1 MRTRDGQT
9 LEQSADNVEPTD
21 PDGVHER
28 FFAAASERLGDERAR
43 ELDALI
49 GTLEAC
55 ADAASSPASPRMSG
69 AQCNEETTHNGSAP
83 RESVRR
89 VALASMIGTSIEWY
103 DFFIF
108 GTASALVFGRLF
120 FPTFSELA
128 GTLAAFATFAVG
140 FVARPVGGL
149 VFGHF
154 GDRLGRKTML
164 VVTLTMMGL
173 ATFAMGLMPTYDTI
187 GVWAPILMVVLRF
200 VQGLAVGGE
209 WGGAVLMATEHAGG
223 QRRGFFGSFAQVGS
237 AVGGLMSTG
246 MFLLMQQLPEEDFVA
261 WGWRV
266 PFLVSIVLVFVGLF
280 IRLRIME
287 SPVVREDQGKQPRRE
302 GAGRR
307 ALAHRHAQRAAGRG
321 SLLRARHTVLRDDG
335 LHARLHDGRLRS
347 RAEHVPHRRDGGGR
361 GPAHHDTA
369 ARRALG
375 QARPTPRDHLRH
387 AVHHRVRRAAQ
398 FHDHVADTR
407 CSCGSRSSSASASAT
422 TPCTRRRRP
431 STTEMFPAHVRYSG
445 ASLGYQLGGAIAGFV
460 PLVAASLVG
469 AAGGAY
475 WPIAALIAL
484 GGFVGFVCILLVRP
498 AVAAPGPQGTA

>member
-1 MRTRDGQT
+1 
-9 LEQSADNVEPTD
+9 
-21 PDGVHER
+21 
-28 FFAAASERLGDERAR
+28 
-43 ELDALI
+43 
-49 GTLEAC
+49 
-55 ADAASSPASPRMSG
+55 MS
-69 AQCNEETTHNGSAP
+69 ETTHSGSTP

-120 FPTFSELA
+120 FPNVSELA

-154 GDRLGRKTML
+154 GDRLGRKTTL

-173 ATFAMGLMPTYDTI
+173 ATFAMGLMPSYDTI

-266 PFLVSIVLVFVGLF
+266 PFLVSIVLVVVGLF

-287 SPVVREDQGKQPRRE
+287 SPEFAKLKESRRVVKVPVVELLRTDTRNVLLAAGLYCAHGILFYAMTVYTLAYTTAAYGLERNTYLIGVTAA
-302 GAGRR
+302 GAGQLITIPLLGALSDKLGRRPVIIFGTLFIIAFAVPLNFMITSQLPGAHVARGRRQHLRRPQLRVLADGRPLHGDVPGARPLQRRLVGLPARRRDRRVRTARRGFARRRRGRRLLADRR
-307 ALAHRHAQRAAGRG
+307 AD
-321 SLLRARHTVLRDDG
+321 RARR
-335 LHARLHDGRLRS
+335 ARRLRVHPA
-347 RAEHVPHRRDGGGR
+347 RAPHRR
-361 GPAHHDTA
+361 
-369 ARRALG
+369 
-375 QARPTPRDHLRH
+375 
-387 AVHHRVRRAAQ
+387 
-398 FHDHVADTR
+398 
-407 CSCGSRSSSASASAT
+407 
-422 TPCTRRRRP
+422 
-431 STTEMFPAHVRYSG
+431 G
-445 ASLGYQLGGAIAGFV
+445 A
-460 PLVAASLVG
+460 G
-469 AAGGAY
+469 AAEHTLASSLQFVTCGAFRLKRH
-475 WPIAALIAL
+475 W
-484 GGFVGFVCILLVRP
+484 RP
-498 AVAAPGPQGTA
+498 C

>member
-1 MRTRDGQT
+1 
-9 LEQSADNVEPTD
+9 
-21 PDGVHER
+21 
-28 FFAAASERLGDERAR
+28 
-43 ELDALI
+43 
-49 GTLEAC
+49 
-55 ADAASSPASPRMSG
+55 MS
-69 AQCNEETTHNGSAP
+69 ETTLAGSAP
-83 RESVRR
+83 RESVWR
-89 VALASMIGTSIEWY
+89 VALASMVGTSIEWY

-108 GTASALVFGRLF
+108 GAASALVFGRLF
-120 FPTFSELA
+120 FPNVSELA

-164 VVTLTMMGL
+164 VITLTMMGL
-173 ATFAMGLMPTYDTI
+173 ATFAMGLMPTYESI

-223 QRRGFFGSFAQVGS
+223 QRRGFFGSFAQIGS

-246 MFLLMQQLPEEDFVA
+246 IFSLLTWQLPAEDFLR

-266 PFLVSIVLVFVGLF
+266 PFLLSIVLVLVGLF

-287 SPVVREDQGKQPRRE
+287 SPVFEKLKETRRVAKVPVVELLRSDPRNVLLAAGLYCAHGVLFYAMTVYTIAYATRAYGLAQNTYLIGVTLA
-302 GAGRR
+302 GAGQLFTIPLLGALSDKVGRR
-307 ALAHRHAQRAAGRG
+307 PVMIFGTLFIMAFSIPLNFMITSAVPVLMWLAVVISICVGHN
-321 SLLRARHTVLRDDG
+321 SVY
-335 LHARLHDGRLRS
+335 S
-347 RAEHVPHRRDGGGR
+347 P
-361 GPAHHDTA
+361 TA
-369 ARRALG
+369 ALY
-375 QARPTPRDHLRH
+375 
-387 AVHHRVRRAAQ
+387 
-398 FHDHVADTR
+398 
-407 CSCGSRSSSASASAT
+407 S
-422 TPCTRRRRP
+422 
-431 STTEMFPAHVRYSG
+431 EMFPAHVRYSG

-484 GGFVGFVCILLVRP
+484 GGFIGFVCILNVRP
-498 AVAAPGPQGTA
+498 TGAAAPRATP

>member
-1 MRTRDGQT
+1 MSVTTR
-9 LEQSADNVEPTD
+9 
-21 PDGVHER
+21 
-28 FFAAASERLGDERAR
+28 
-43 ELDALI
+43 
-49 GTLEAC
+49 
-55 ADAASSPASPRMSG
+55 
-69 AQCNEETTHNGSAP
+69 NGSAP
-83 RESVRR
+83 RESAHAASSRESVWR
-89 VALASMIGTSIEWY
+89 VALASMVGTSIEWY

-108 GTASALVFGRLF
+108 GAASALVFGRLF
-120 FPTFSELA
+120 FPNVSELA

-173 ATFAMGLMPTYDTI
+173 ATFAMGLMPSYAAI

-223 QRRGFFGSFAQVGS
+223 HRKGFFGSFAQIGS

-246 MFLLMQQLPEEDFVA
+246 IFALLTWRLPEEDFLQ

-266 PFLVSIVLVFVGLF
+266 PFLLSIVLVLVGLF

-287 SPVVREDQGKQPRRE
+287 SPEFAKLKESRRVVKVPVVELLRSDLRNVLLAAGLYCAHGVLFYAMTVYTISYARTAYGLAQNTYLIGVTLAGFGQLFTIPLL
-302 GAGRR
+302 GALSDRVGRR
-307 ALAHRHAQRAAGRG
+307 PVMIFGTLFIIAFSIPLNFLITSAVPVFMWLAVVVSICVGHN
-321 SLLRARHTVLRDDG
+321 SVY
-335 LHARLHDGRLRS
+335 S
-347 RAEHVPHRRDGGGR
+347 P
-361 GPAHHDTA
+361 TA
-369 ARRALG
+369 ALY
-375 QARPTPRDHLRH
+375 
-387 AVHHRVRRAAQ
+387 
-398 FHDHVADTR
+398 
-407 CSCGSRSSSASASAT
+407 S
-422 TPCTRRRRP
+422 
-431 STTEMFPAHVRYSG
+431 EMFPAHVRYSG

-475 WPIAALIAL
+475 WPIAAIIAL
-484 GGFVGFVCILLVRP
+484 GGLIGFVCILLVRP
-498 AVAAPGPQGTA
+498 AVAARIP

>member
-1 MRTRDGQT
+1 
-9 LEQSADNVEPTD
+9 
-21 PDGVHER
+21 
-28 FFAAASERLGDERAR
+28 
-43 ELDALI
+43 
-49 GTLEAC
+49 
-55 ADAASSPASPRMSG
+55 MS
-69 AQCNEETTHNGSAP
+69 ETTRLGSAP
-83 RESVRR
+83 RESVWR

-108 GTASALVFGRLF
+108 GTAAALLFGRLF
-120 FPTFSELA
+120 FPNVSELA
-128 GTLAAFATFAVG
+128 GTLFAFATFAVG

-173 ATFAMGLMPTYDTI
+173 ATFAMGLMPSYDTI

-237 AVGGLMSTG
+237 AVGLLMATG
-246 MFLLMQQLPEEDFVA
+246 MFLVVQQLPEEDFLG

-266 PFLVSIVLVFVGLF
+266 PFLLSIALVVVGLF

-287 SPVVREDQGKQPRRE
+287 SPEFAKVKEARRVVKVPAVELLRSDTRNVLLAAGLYCAHGVLYYAMTVFTNTYRSSVYGVTGNTYLVGVMAAAAGQLFTIPLL
-302 GAGRR
+302 GALSDKVGRR
-307 ALAHRHAQRAAGRG
+307 PVMMFGTLFIIAFAVPLNFLITSQVPVLIWLAVVVSICVGHNAVY
-321 SLLRARHTVLRDDG
+321 S
-335 LHARLHDGRLRS
+335 
-347 RAEHVPHRRDGGGR
+347 P
-361 GPAHHDTA
+361 TA
-369 ARRALG
+369 ALY
-375 QARPTPRDHLRH
+375 
-387 AVHHRVRRAAQ
+387 
-398 FHDHVADTR
+398 
-407 CSCGSRSSSASASAT
+407 
-422 TPCTRRRRP
+422 
-431 STTEMFPAHVRYSG
+431 TEMFPAHVRYSG

-475 WPIAALIAL
+475 WPIAAIIAL
-484 GGFVGFVCILLVRP
+484 GGVIGFVCILLVRP
-498 AVAAPGPQGTA
+498 AVVPPAPQGAELGLRSG